1 MEHLLRVVVSDARLH
16 CRWLATLSY
25 LELCGARK
33 IAAFLPKIVSSSD
46 LLQHAAEEFRH
57 AYFFQKQI
65 LKICDRDESFSSI
78 LLCQKRGNRYLQI
91 LDLNVARWLM
101 EERYQ
106 GSFAK
111 ACYLLTT
118 YAIEKRAQVLYRLY
132 EQILR
137 ECGSPISLRSIL
149 REEEHHLRSIEKQML
164 GNVLLEIGQKTA
176 CHFEQKIF
184 TQFWSEVT
192 KSVLEETQLRSFPLN
207 PSLLI
212 NLN

>member
-1 MEHLLRVVVSDARLH
+1 MKHLLREIVSDDGLH

-33 IAAFLPKIVSSSD
+33 IAAFLPKFDSSSE

-65 LKICDRDESFSSI
+65 SKICDRAESFSLN
-78 LLCQKRGNRYLQI
+78 LLCKKRGNRYLQI
-91 LDLNVARWLM
+91 LDLSIARWLM

-106 GSFAK
+106 GSIAN

-118 YAIEKRAQVLYRLY
+118 YAIEKRAQVLYGLY

-137 ECGSPISLRSIL
+137 ECDSPISLRSIL
-149 REEEHHLRSIEKQML
+149 REEENHLRTIEKEML
-164 GNVLLEIGQKTA
+164 GNSFLEMGKKSA
-176 CHFEQKIF
+176 CQFEQVIF
-184 TQFWSEVT
+184 TQFWSELT
-192 KSVLEETQLRSFPLN
+192 KSVQEGKDLRSFPLN
-207 PSLLI
+207 SSLLI
-212 NLN
+212 NSN